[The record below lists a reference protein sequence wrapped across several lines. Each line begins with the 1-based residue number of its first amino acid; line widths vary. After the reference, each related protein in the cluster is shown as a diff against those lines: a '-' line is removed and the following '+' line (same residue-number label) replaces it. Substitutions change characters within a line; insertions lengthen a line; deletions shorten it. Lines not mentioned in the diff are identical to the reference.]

1 MLGVAPHLM
10 EIDISLDVLMR
21 FLKKGKKKKK
31 PSELPL
37 LPHLPQSPAGFF
49 VSLTAGTD

>member
-21 FLKKGKKKKK
+21 FLKKKK
-31 PSELPL
+31 PSELSV
-37 LPHLPQSPAGFF
+37 LPRLPSSPAGVFL
-49 VSLTAGTD
+49 SLTARTD